1 MSREPRQPAARA
13 AVARLPPRPRALQ
26 LVPSG
31 RSVAV
36 SLLLGVLAV
45 LAYVGARETPA
56 FAVRT
61 IEVEGARL
69 PVARR
74 VEAALRPLEGE
85 SLLKVRSDEVTRL
98 ATALPS
104 VAGVSYDRAFPN
116 TLRVRVVTEQPL
128 AVVRRGVEAWLVSRR
143 GRVLKR
149 IAQRTHTALPRVWLA
164 QPTSPLSPG
173 ATLAVGGGAEEI
185 VMLDALHTA
194 ALAGRI
200 ASVHEVGGQWVYV
213 LRGGL
218 ELRVGT
224 RAELPLKLE
233 IARRILART
242 PVFDYLDVSV
252 PERPVS
258 GPDSQVSG

>member
-149 IAQRTHTALPRVWLA
+149 IAQGTHTALPRVWLA
-164 QPTSPLSPG
+164 QPAPLSPG
-173 ATLAVGGGAEEI
+173 ATLAGGGGAEEI

-194 ALAGRI
+194 AVADRI

-258 GPDSQVSG
+258 GPDPQVSG